1 MGRWRLPGP
10 LTTVLAVWLITA
22 TGGWVFLVA
31 VSVYA
36 YHRAGA
42 GGVGAV
48 AAARLLPAMLAA
60 PFMGQRIDR
69 ADRGRVIA
77 FSCVF
82 QAACLGGAALL
93 ALNDAPLAPVVVLAA
108 LISMAATAPRP
119 ALAALMPAFAESPEQ
134 LTRATGIWAA
144 VDNGAFLLG
153 GGLGGIA
160 IAATSTGT
168 VLTAAGVTFVV
179 SAVLAARLPRVRATE
194 LDEDEDEEP
203 EGFADALAGLRALLA
218 APMLRAPYAMFAG
231 ALLLEGTSDVQLVAL
246 SLGKLGMG
254 NGGPGILFAAWGA
267 AGMFGSVVL
276 MLLVRSRGYGLALC
290 AGTFA
295 FSVGLAAA
303 GAGGVAVALV
313 AMVPAGVGFALVES
327 SIVGLVPRLADDALI
342 GRVYALSEILYAGA
356 GGIGALI
363 APLLIA
369 AFGSAGSLAVV
380 GAGLGVCALL
390 GWRACARVDA
400 DQEQATGVRE
410 LLHGVDF
417 LAPLPLPR
425 LERLVRE
432 ARAVS
437 APAGTDI
444 VTRGEPGDDFFVV
457 DEGTVEIV
465 EHGFF
470 RGRGSGFGEI
480 ALLRDVPRTATV
492 RATTDVNLWALG
504 RTAFIGAV
512 TNSTDSERLAD
523 ELISERLSRPPEFVP
538 LD

>member
-1 MGRWRLPGP
+1 MGRRGLPRP
-10 LTTVLAVWLITA
+10 LAAVLAVWLLVA

-31 VSVYA
+31 ISVYA
-36 YHRAGA
+36 FHRSGS

-48 AAARLLPAMLAA
+48 AAARLLPAMVAA
-60 PFMGQRIDR
+60 PFVGQRIDR
-69 ADRGRVIA
+69 ADRGRLIA
-77 FSCVF
+77 LSCVF
-82 QAACLGGAALL
+82 QAACLSGAAAL
-93 ALNDAPLAPVVVLAA
+93 ALADAPLAPVVVLAA

-119 ALAALMPAFAESPEQ
+119 ALAALMPAFADSPEQ
-134 LTRATGIWAA
+134 LTRATGIWSA

-160 IAATSTGT
+160 LAATSTGA
-168 VLTAAGVTFVV
+168 VVAAAAVMLALA
-179 SAVLAARLPRVRATE
+179 AVLAAGLPRVRATA
-194 LDEDEDEEP
+194 LDDEDDEP
-203 EGFADALAGLRALLA
+203 EGFADALAGLRALLH
-218 APMLRAPYAMFAG
+218 APMLRGPYALFAG

-246 SLGKLGMG
+246 ALGKLGMG

-267 AGMFGSVVL
+267 AGMFGSVAL
-276 MLLVRSRGYGLALC
+276 MLLVRSRGYGLALA

-303 GAGGVAVALV
+303 GADGVAVALA

-356 GGIGALI
+356 GGVGALI

-369 AFGSAGSLAVV
+369 AFGTAGSLAVV
-380 GAGLGVCALL
+380 GVGLGVCALL
-390 GWRACARVDA
+390 GWRACARIDSNQ
-400 DQEQATGVRE
+400 DQATRVRG
-410 LLHGVDF
+410 LLRGVDF

-432 ARAVS
+432 ARPVS
-437 APAGTDI
+437 APAGADI
-444 VTRGEPGDDFFVV
+444 IRRGDSGEEFYVIDD
-457 DEGTVEIV
+457 GTVEIV
-465 EHGFF
+465 DYGFF
-470 RGRGSGFGEI
+470 RGPGEGFGAI

-492 RATTDVNLWALG
+492 RAATDVNLWALG

-512 TNSTDSERLAD
+512 TNTVDSQRLAD
-523 ELISERLSRPPEFVP
+523 ELISAQLAVAPG
-538 LD
+538 D

>member
-1 MGRWRLPGP
+1 MGTRGLPGP
-10 LTTVLAVWLITA
+10 LATVLAVWLLVATA
-22 TGGWVFLVA
+22 GWVFLVA

-36 YHRAGA
+36 FHRAGP

-48 AAARLLPAMLAA
+48 AAARLLPAMAAA
-60 PFMGQRIDR
+60 PFVGQRIDR

-77 FSCVF
+77 LSCVL
-82 QAACLGGAALL
+82 QASCLSGAAAL
-93 ALNDAPLAPVVVLAA
+93 ALADAPLAPIVVLAA

-119 ALAALMPAFAESPEQ
+119 ALAALMPAFADSPEQ
-134 LTRATGIWAA
+134 LTRATGIWSA

-160 IAATSTGT
+160 LAATSTG
-168 VLTAAGVTFVV
+168 
-179 SAVLAARLPRVRATE
+179 AVLAAAAFTFALGGILGATLPRVRATE
-194 LDEDEDEEP
+194 LDAGEDEEP
-203 EGFADALAGLRALLA
+203 EGFADALAGLRALVGT
-218 APMLRAPYAMFAG
+218 PELRGPYALFAG
-231 ALLLEGTSDVQLVAL
+231 ALLLEGTSDVQLVSLA
-246 SLGKLGMG
+246 LGKLGMG

-267 AGMFGSVVL
+267 AGMLGSVVL
-276 MLLVRSRGYGLALC
+276 MLLVRRRGYGLALS

-295 FSVGLAAA
+295 FALGLAAA
-303 GAGGVAVALV
+303 GAGGVAVALA

-356 GGIGALI
+356 GGVGALI

-369 AFGSAGSLAVV
+369 AFGTAGSLAVV
-380 GAGLGVCALL
+380 GVGLGVCALL
-390 GWRACARVDA
+390 GWTACARIDS
-400 DQEQATGVRE
+400 DQDQATRVRG
-410 LLHGVDF
+410 LLRGVDF

-432 ARAVS
+432 ARPVS
-437 APAGTDI
+437 APAGADI
-444 VTRGEPGDDFFVV
+444 IQRGDSGEDFYVI

-465 EHGFF
+465 DYGFF
-470 RGRGSGFGEI
+470 RGPGEGFGEI

-492 RATTDVNLWALG
+492 RAATDVDLWAVG

-512 TNSTDSERLAD
+512 TNTLDSQRLAD
-523 ELISERLSRPPEFVP
+523 ELISAQLAVAPGH
-538 LD
+538 